1 MPRRCASARS
11 RSIALPGI
19 RISFGQTSA
28 QAWQEVQAKRPSA
41 SAWAIRSAGVA
52 RVEAEPLELPHR
64 GRAGEVRDRDG
75 RADRDAGAALDA
87 VAEVLEAVDRRRVGQ
102 RPVAAR
108 QEGRDPLEARDQV
121 DHQVADHGQVEG
133 LDHVA
138 LRDRGHAGERGLP
151 VDLHRA
157 RAALARAAAVAVGEG
172 RVLLVGRVERVEHPG
187 PLVELDRVR
196 HEPRRFARGRVEPG
210 DPDRDRGHRA
220 ASSIPSRVSER

>member
-1 MPRRCASARS
+1 M
-11 RSIALPGI
+11 
-19 RISFGQTSA
+19 F
-28 QAWQEVQAKRPSA
+28 AWIDP
-41 SAWAIRSAGVA
+41 VA
-52 RVEAEPLELPHR
+52 RVARIEAEPLELPHR

-87 VAEVLEAVDRRRVGQ
+87 VAEVLETADGCRIGQ
-102 RPVAAR
+102 RAVAAR
-108 QEGRDPLEARDQV
+108 QERGDTFDARHQV

-133 LDHVA
+133 LDHIAV
-138 LRDRGHAGERGLP
+138 RDWGHAGERGLP

-172 RVLLVGRVERVEHPG
+172 RVLLVGRVERMEHPR
-187 PLVELDRVR
+187 PLVEIDRAR
-196 HEPRRFARGRVEPG
+196 HEPRRLARCRVEPG